1 MINLYDNLLP
11 HFVDQ
16 KREMIPHMYYF
27 FSVKIKY
34 QDHRQFKKEF
44 ISANSSKGLESI
56 MAGKAQHGSKSRK
69 MTDYI
74 LYVHRKQKA
83 RRNIAGNQL
92 DTKCPET
99 CAYGRHFTFKTLYL
113 FFKNE
118 VLS

>member
-1 MINLYDNLLP
+1 MYDNLLP

-16 KREMIPHMYYF
+16 QREMIPHVYYF
-27 FSVKIKY
+27 FNVQIKY
-34 QDHRQFKKEF
+34 HDHRQFKKEF
-44 ISANSSKGLESI
+44 ISADSSKGLESI

-83 RRNIAGNQL
+83 SRNIAGNQL
-92 DTKCPET
+92 NAKCPKT